1 MPAGHADGAL
11 AAAEVADAGSAL
23 LRAADDAGRIPALA
37 ADVTVLAALAAA
49 VCAGRTAGSS
59 RATCFAQLSPLA
71 AQTTN
76 TRP

>member
-1 MPAGHADGAL
+1 MPAGHPDGAI
-11 AAAEVADAGSAL
+11 EVGAAGSAL
-23 LRAADDAGRIPALA
+23 LEAAGDCGRIAALA
-37 ADVTVLAALAAA
+37 ADVTALAAAAAA

-59 RATCFAQLSPLA
+59 RVTCFAQLSPLA